1 MRPKPFISVTDHQ
14 AGYPD
19 STLCPENIQKAVSYK
34 SKSTGKFVCAKW
46 IETSNGNLS
55 YKPSHN
61 VAPTDVTPVL
71 VSGSHF
77 DSNLERV
84 LHPMMWGMIPTW
96 HKGEPKSHGLSTNNC
111 RLEGMIGSKLYGR
124 AFSKG
129 NRCVIVCDG
138 FYEWQT
144 TKGKGN
150 KQPYFIYMN
159 QPEGVRVEEPNT
171 WSDEWSEEE
180 GWKGPKLLAMAGL
193 FDIWKSPQNHPEAQ
207 GTIAMRGT
215 HSRRLSKMRT
225 AHARRDSLVW
235 SKRERGCWLARR
247 AARQQRWLSSMVS
260 GLESVSWELE
270 SRRITSTRAGFGE
283 CTHFLQGEV
292 IYSYTVITTESN
304 ETLSWLHHRAP
315 AILYTEEQIDSWLDH
330 SSVKSE
336 KALHSIK
343 PVKSLV
349 WHPVATLV
357 NNSRNKDTNCNK
369 LVSLEKSTP
378 NSASSMFMKA
388 WLKKPETKVKREI
401 SEDECSKDV
410 NDKSKRIKTD
420 LESDLK

>member
-1 MRPKPFISVTDHQ
+1 MCGRL
-14 AGYPD
+14 AC
-19 STLCPENIQKAVSYK
+19 TLCPENLQKAVSYK

-46 IETSNGNLS
+46 IETSNCNLS

-84 LHPMMWGMIPTW
+84 LHPMMWGMIPPW

-150 KQPYFIYMN
+150 KQPYFIYMP
-159 QPEGVRVEEPNT
+159 QPEGVRVEDHNT

-193 FDIWKSPQNHPEAQ
+193 FDIWKSPQ
-207 GTIAMRGT
+207 
-215 HSRRLSKMRT
+215 
-225 AHARRDSLVW
+225 
-235 SKRERGCWLARR
+235 
-247 AARQQRWLSSMVS
+247 
-260 GLESVSWELE
+260 
-270 SRRITSTRAGFGE
+270 
-283 CTHFLQGEV
+283 GEV
-292 IYSYTVITTESN
+292 IYSYTLITTESN

-315 AILYTEEQIDSWLDH
+315 AILYTEEQIDSWLDY

-349 WHPVATLV
+349 WHAVATLV

-369 LVSLEKSTP
+369 PVSLEKSTA

-401 SEDECSKDV
+401 SEAECSNDI

-420 LESDLK
+420 LGNDLK

>member
-1 MRPKPFISVTDHQ
+1 
-14 AGYPD
+14 
-19 STLCPENIQKAVSYK
+19 
-34 SKSTGKFVCAKW
+34 
-46 IETSNGNLS
+46 
-55 YKPSHN
+55 
-61 VAPTDVTPVL
+61 
-71 VSGSHF
+71 
-77 DSNLERV
+77 
-84 LHPMMWGMIPTW
+84 MMWGMIPPW

-150 KQPYFIYMN
+150 KQPYFIYMP
-159 QPEGVRVEEPNT
+159 QPEG
-171 WSDEWSEEE
+171 
-180 GWKGPKLLAMAGL
+180 
-193 FDIWKSPQNHPEAQ
+193 
-207 GTIAMRGT
+207 
-215 HSRRLSKMRT
+215 
-225 AHARRDSLVW
+225 
-235 SKRERGCWLARR
+235 
-247 AARQQRWLSSMVS
+247 
-260 GLESVSWELE
+260 
-270 SRRITSTRAGFGE
+270 
-283 CTHFLQGEV
+283 GEV
-292 IYSYTVITTESN
+292 IYSYTLITTESN

-315 AILYTEEQIDSWLDH
+315 AILYTEEQIDSWLDY

-349 WHPVATLV
+349 WHAVSTLV

-369 LVSLEKSTP
+369 PVSLEKSTA

-401 SEDECSKDV
+401 SEAEENECSKDI

-420 LESDLK
+420 LGNDLK

>member
-1 MRPKPFISVTDHQ
+1 
-14 AGYPD
+14 
-19 STLCPENIQKAVSYK
+19 
-34 SKSTGKFVCAKW
+34 
-46 IETSNGNLS
+46 
-55 YKPSHN
+55 
-61 VAPTDVTPVL
+61 
-71 VSGSHF
+71 
-77 DSNLERV
+77 
-84 LHPMMWGMIPTW
+84 MMWGMIPPW

-150 KQPYFIYMN
+150 KQPYFIYMH
-159 QPEGVRVEEPNT
+159 QPEGVRVEDPNT

-193 FDIWKSPQNHPEAQ
+193 FDIWKSP
-207 GTIAMRGT
+207 
-215 HSRRLSKMRT
+215 
-225 AHARRDSLVW
+225 
-235 SKRERGCWLARR
+235 
-247 AARQQRWLSSMVS
+247 
-260 GLESVSWELE
+260 
-270 SRRITSTRAGFGE
+270 
-283 CTHFLQGEV
+283 QGEV

-357 NNSRNKDTNCNK
+357 NNSRNKDTNCYK
-369 LVSLEKSTP
+369 PVSLEKSTP

-401 SEDECSKDV
+401 SETEEDECSKDV

-420 LESDLK
+420 LENDLK